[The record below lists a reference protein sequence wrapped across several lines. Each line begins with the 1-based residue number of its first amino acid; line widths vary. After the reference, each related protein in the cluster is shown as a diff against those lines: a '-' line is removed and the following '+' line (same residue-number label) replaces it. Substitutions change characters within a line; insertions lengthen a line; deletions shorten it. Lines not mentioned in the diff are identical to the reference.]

1 MIITISQAGSEKI
14 QYYIYTYKGKEGGR
28 EGGMRMEGRNGYV
41 ATERQKKT
49 THGDK

>member
-1 MIITISQAGSEKI
+1 MIITISLAGSEKI

-28 EGGMRMEGRNGYV
+28 MDGGKEWLCGDRK
-41 ATERQKKT
+41 TKKTT

>member
-28 EGGMRMEGRNGYV
+28 EGGRDEDGGKEWLCGDRK
-41 ATERQKKT
+41 TKKNNT
-49 THGDK
+49 W